1 MPSNKNFG
9 YTFFF
14 VFIILGII
22 FSENYLSLNIFYII
36 SIFFL
41 TITILFPKIFTPLN
55 KLWFKFGIFLSK
67 IISPIILS
75 VFYYFLFTPYSIIVR
90 LFDKSYKSINL
101 KNFDNTSKSNWI
113 ELDKKDSKF
122 KINFKDQF

>member
-14 VFIILGII
+14 IFIILGII
-22 FSENYLSLNIFYII
+22 FSENYLSLNLFYIV

-41 TITILFPKIFTPLN
+41 VITIFVPKIFTPLN

-75 VFYYFLFTPYSIIVR
+75 FFYYFLFTPYSIIIR
-90 LFDKSYKSINL
+90 LFDKSYQNINL
-101 KNFDNTSKSNWI
+101 KKFDDISKSNWI
-113 ELDKKDSKF
+113 ELDKK
-122 KINFKDQF
+122 I

>member
-14 VFIILGII
+14 IFIILGII
-22 FSENYLSLNIFYII
+22 FSENYLSLNLFYIV

-41 TITILFPKIFTPLN
+41 VITIFVPKIFTPLN

-75 VFYYFLFTPYSIIVR
+75 FFYYFLFTPYSIIIR
-90 LFDKSYKSINL
+90 LFDKSYQNINL
-101 KNFDNTSKSNWI
+101 KKFDDISKSNWI
-113 ELDKKDSKF
+113 ELDKKNLNS